1 VIGGGGAGLCAAIEA
16 AANGAP
22 TILLEKNPTLG
33 GSTAWSVGSVTA
45 SQTRHQ
51 RRKKIA
57 DNPEWH
63 WQDMA
68 LFATA
73 GEGPDNAELRR
84 VLCEALPETF
94 DWLSSL
100 GIRFFGPVMEPPH
113 RLPRMHTVLPNSK
126 SFIYHLGRRARRVGV
141 DIRTGVTVTRLLFD
155 SGRVAGVE
163 CVARQQSGLP
173 SGLPS
178 GLQSGLPSAMQ
189 SGLPSGLQSAV
200 QTTIQPAGAVI
211 LAAGDFTNDPT
222 FKARFMG
229 KPAAAVPG
237 INVTATGDGQRMAEA
252 LGASI
257 VNGHLALGPELRFR
271 APASE
276 HWLKRLP
283 PWTWLAASL
292 EWSMRTFPPRLW
304 RPLLMQ
310 FLTTALAPSLSLF
323 QQGALLVDQQGRRID
338 AHPAE
343 LAARVA
349 QAPGNFAYI
358 VIDARIAYE
367 FSAWPHYISTAPGVA
382 YAYLP
387 DYARNRPDVCRG
399 AATLED
405 LAKRLC
411 MDVGELQRSVGNHFG
426 PGPFW
431 ALGPVSAVFV
441 HSEGGLAVDLEHRVL
456 DRVGRSIAGLYAA
469 GSTGQGGLLLKGHGH
484 HLAWAF
490 TSGRRAGRHAA
501 RFASALPTYT
511 VDA

>member
-1 VIGGGGAGLCAAIEA
+1 MIGGGGAGLCAAIEA

-45 SQTRHQ
+45 SQTWHQ
-51 RRKKIA
+51 RREKIA

-68 LFATA
+68 LFAT
-73 GEGPDNAELRR
+73 GQEGPDNAELRR

-94 DWLSSL
+94 DWLLSL

-141 DIRTGVTVTRLLFD
+141 DIRTGVTVSRLLFD

-163 CVARQQSGLP
+163 VVTGQQSA
-173 SGLPS
+173 
-178 GLQSGLPSAMQ
+178 LQAAL
-189 SGLPSGLQSAV
+189 
-200 QTTIQPAGAVI
+200 QPAGAVI

-229 KPAAAVPG
+229 EPAAAVPG

-323 QQGALLVDQQGRRID
+323 QQGALLVDQRGCRID
-338 AHPAE
+338 AHPVE
-343 LAARVA
+343 LATRVA
-349 QAPGNFAYI
+349 QAPGNSAYI

-387 DYARNRPDVCRG
+387 DYVRNRPDVCRG

-405 LAKRLC
+405 LAKRLR

-426 PGPFW
+426 AGPFW

-501 RFASALPTYT
+501 RFASASPTYT